1 MKIRIQLKRIKT
13 AKYKP
18 VYSTNGLV
26 KNVEK
31 FFGTKSHICQKVTSA
46 TNVLRICLVIEI
58 RMNTR

>member
-1 MKIRIQLKRIKT
+1 MKTKT
-13 AKYKP
+13 AEYKP

-31 FFGTKSHICQKVTSA
+31 FFGTKSYICQKVMSA

-58 RMNTR
+58 SMNTR